1 MKHLALVLVGLL
13 LVVSS
18 SCKKNNVSTKTN
30 TEKLTAKVWMVSEVS
45 STGGLVVV
53 YKRDLASNGYDL
65 SKVRLEFLSNGTIR
79 GVDNNGNTSTSGTW
93 KFVNNETQIEISGI
107 NFAGINFGTI
117 TVARLEDAN
126 FDFTG
131 TASIPQLGIPSTDAT
146 VKMIPAN

>member
-1 MKHLALVLVGLL
+1 
-13 LVVSS
+13 
-18 SCKKNNVSTKTN
+18 
-30 TEKLTAKVWMVSEVS
+30 MVSEVS

-107 NFAGINFGTI
+107 NFAELTL
-117 TVARLEDAN
+117 VLLR
-126 FDFTG
+126 
-131 TASIPQLGIPSTDAT
+131 
-146 VKMIPAN
+146 